1 MKKILAL
8 ISLGSLITCGK
19 NTDSP
24 GYQYFY
30 DTQYSPG
37 IKYYDIERDTHII
50 CRDTPE
56 GTIPYKE
63 DN

>member
-8 ISLGSLITCGK
+8 ILLGSLITCGK
-19 NTDSP
+19 STDSP
-24 GYQYFY
+24 GYQYFD
-30 DTQYSPG
+30 DTQYSPS
-37 IKYYDIERDTHII
+37 IKSYDVECDTHIT
-50 CRDTPE
+50 CRDIPE